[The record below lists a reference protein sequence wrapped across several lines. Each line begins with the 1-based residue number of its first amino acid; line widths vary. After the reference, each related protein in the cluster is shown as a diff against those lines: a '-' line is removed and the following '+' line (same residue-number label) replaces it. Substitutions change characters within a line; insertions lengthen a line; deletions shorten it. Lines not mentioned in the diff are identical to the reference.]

1 MATIRD
7 KTLVVWAYPANLEQ
21 RGGSALTLDDRQSH
35 FDGVVFGEIAPGR
48 WMAGS
53 DAFRRTQREQG
64 SYPVET
70 AGPEARV
77 QVAVVT
83 RGNEAALYRNGKEVT
98 RYAIGSAQE
107 YGPESVAVFGLRHL
121 EAGDRA
127 CFAGAIEDARVY
139 DRALDAA
146 QIAALEPGK
155 ASEPFETR
163 LEKGK
168 KALVVFTCGMSD
180 GDVVY
185 HGLTVRY
192 FDTFVKLLG
201 YSDFR
206 SFIIPVPSDD
216 KKLLRTPTAKTM
228 VEEASR
234 FLS

>member
-1 MATIRD
+1 MKVLTVNGSPRKDGNTAAVLNALEKIAKKSGAKVKRVD
-7 KTLVVWAYPANLEQ
+7 LVDLTFSDCRECMGCKKGTKCITDDDMQGIYDAMHDSDIIMI
-21 RGGSALTLDDRQSH
+21 GSPIFMDSETGLTKSFIDRT
-35 FDGVVFGEIAPGR
+35 FGLLAPGK
-48 WMAGS
+48 G
-53 DAFRRTQREQG
+53 
-64 SYPVET
+64 
-70 AGPEARV
+70 
-77 QVAVVT
+77 
-83 RGNEAALYRNGKEVT
+83 
-98 RYAIGSAQE
+98 
-107 YGPESVAVFGLRHL
+107 
-121 EAGDRA
+121 
-127 CFAGAIEDARVY
+127 
-139 DRALDAA
+139 
-146 QIAALEPGK
+146 
-155 ASEPFETR
+155 SEPFETR

-216 KKLLRTPTAKTM
+216 KNLLRTPTAKTM